1 MRFSMRMELSPW
13 PRSGWVL
20 VGLEKQL
27 KSGEEGW
34 EEKYPEE
41 LGDISGEEDGGEREG
56 GVVRESLVLYWELLE
71 RGSRLLITCLSAGLV
86 SL

>member
-1 MRFSMRMELSPW
+1 M
-13 PRSGWVL
+13 
-20 VGLEKQL
+20 GLEKQL

-56 GVVRESLVLYWELLE
+56 GVVRESLVLY
-71 RGSRLLITCLSAGLV
+71 
-86 SL
+86 